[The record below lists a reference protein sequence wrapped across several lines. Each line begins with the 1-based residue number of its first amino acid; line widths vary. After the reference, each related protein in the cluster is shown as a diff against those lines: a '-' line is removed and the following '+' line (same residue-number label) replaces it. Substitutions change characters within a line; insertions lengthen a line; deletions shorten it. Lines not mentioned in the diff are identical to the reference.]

1 MKKLFKLVSL
11 LLMLGLL
18 ASCSTKEA
26 TQNENKNDKDAIKIG
41 FVGPLEGELSVY
53 GNAVF
58 NGGSLYLEEY
68 NAKHGTNYVL
78 VAYDS
83 KGNNTEAVNAYNKLV
98 DEDKVVA
105 LFGGVV
111 SGESIAIGSA
121 SQSFKT
127 PIISPSATAL
137 DFTLTGD
144 NVFRGCF
151 TDPFQAKVLGKFAY
165 NDLQAKNLAIIYDT
179 GSDYSKGLT
188 ENFIKEYT
196 ALGGNVVANE
206 GYNSGDVDFSAQL
219 TKIAATN
226 PDVLFVPNYYK
237 DVALIVSQAR
247 SLGMNA
253 QILGGDG
260 WDGVLAV
267 VEDAKILDGSI
278 FVNHYAP
285 DDADVIAWFE
295 GYKAKYGV
303 DANSFAILAYDT
315 MGVLLSS
322 IENSDL
328 SSESI
333 ISSLKTIS
341 YDGILGNLKFDENGD
356 PIKDLGYIVIKDGKY
371 QTYSK

>member
-26 TQNENKNDKDAIKIG
+26 TKNENKNDKDAIKIG

-151 TDPFQAKVLGKFAY
+151 TDPFQAKVLGQFAY

-188 ENFIKEYT
+188 ENFVKEYT
-196 ALGGNVVANE
+196 ALGGKVLANE

-247 SLGMNA
+247 SLGINA

-267 VEDAKILDGSI
+267 VEDAKLLDGAI

-285 DDADVIAWFE
+285 DDEDVIAWFE
-295 GYKAKYGV
+295 AYKAKYGV

-315 MGVLLSS
+315 MGVLLASL
-322 IENSDL
+322 ENSDL

-333 ISSLKTIS
+333 ISSLKNIS

>member
-1 MKKLFKLVSL
+1 MKKLLRLVSL
-11 LLMLGLL
+11 LLVSGLL
-18 ASCSTKEA
+18 ISCSAQETKKEKK
-26 TQNENKNDKDAIKIG
+26 TNGKDAIKIG

-151 TDPFQAKVLGKFAY
+151 TDPFQAKVLGQFAY

-188 ENFIKEYT
+188 ENFVKEYT
-196 ALGGNVVANE
+196 ALGGKVLANE

-247 SLGMNA
+247 SLGINA

-267 VEDAKILDGSI
+267 VEDAKLLDGAI

-285 DDADVIAWFE
+285 DDEDVIAWFE
-295 GYKAKYGV
+295 AYKAKYGV

-315 MGVLLSS
+315 MGVLLASL
-322 IENSDL
+322 ENSDL

-333 ISSLKTIS
+333 ISSLKNIS

>member
-1 MKKLFKLVSL
+1 MKKLLRLVSL
-11 LLMLGLL
+11 LLVSGLL
-18 ASCSTKEA
+18 ISCSAQETKKEEK
-26 TQNENKNDKDAIKIG
+26 TNGKDAIKIG

-151 TDPFQAKVLGKFAY
+151 TDPFQAKVLGQFAY

-188 ENFIKEYT
+188 ENFVKEYT
-196 ALGGNVVANE
+196 ALGGKVLANE

-247 SLGMNA
+247 SLGINA

-267 VEDAKILDGSI
+267 VEDAKLLDGAI

-285 DDADVIAWFE
+285 DDEDVIAWFE
-295 GYKAKYGV
+295 AYKAKYGV

-315 MGVLLSS
+315 MGVLLASL
-322 IENSDL
+322 ENSDL

-333 ISSLKTIS
+333 ISSLKNIS